1 MAFKASPSS
10 QHQHCTHEAETVL
23 SVYIYI
29 YIYVCMYVCIQ
40 MQDTCFQKHYF
51 KNIYDKHYYYAFS
64 TLVSFFVN
72 TRKDIYVSKK
82 GLK

>member
-1 MAFKASPSS
+1 
-10 QHQHCTHEAETVL
+10 
-23 SVYIYI
+23 
-29 YIYVCMYVCIQ
+29 MYVCIY

-51 KNIYDKHYYYAFS
+51 KNIYDKHNYYYAFS

-72 TRKDIYVSKK
+72 TRKDIYISKK